1 MNFITKEDTKM
12 NLRELVNNQAKK
24 YEDKTFMYW
33 EDITISYSQID
44 ELTNK
49 VANFLYDLGIRKGDK
64 VSVYLPNM
72 PEFVYLYLGIPKIGA
87 VTGPVNALFKAREVK
102 FVVDHSEARI
112 IVTIPKLMAVINEIK
127 NDLPKVEH
135 IIVIGE
141 STEGTLNFWELMEKS
156 SKNAPPVVV
165 IDEKNDPAAILYTS
179 GTTGFPKGV
188 LQTHYNIRR
197 NAEMIKDFLNA
208 EEHYK
213 FMLILPLFHVNAQ
226 IVTVMAPFTIGA
238 SCILTTGFSA
248 QTHWETVAKYKAS
261 TFSAVPTILSI
272 LIKMPHENL
281 DLSSLEFVICGAAP
295 LPVEVFREFEE
306 TFKCKVVEGY
316 GLTEGTCAS
325 SVNPIPTD
333 TEDRRKIGSIG
344 IPLPG
349 NEMKIVDSDGN
360 DLPPNAKG
368 EILVKGDNVMKEYF
382 KNPEANAQTLKD
394 GWLYTGDIGHIDEDG
409 FFYITDRKKD
419 MIIRGGENIYPR
431 EIEEVLYSHP
441 AVELATVI
449 GVRDKIYGELPKA
462 FIVLKEGKSVTTE
475 EILKF
480 CKENLADFKVPKYV
494 EFRDVLLMT
503 PTGKIMKQALRDEEE
518 ALRD

>member
-1 MNFITKEDTKM
+1 M
-12 NLRELVNNQAKK
+12 NLRELVQNQANKF
-24 YEDKTFMYW
+24 EDKIFMYW
-33 EDITISYSQID
+33 EDTTISYSQLND
-44 ELTNK
+44 LTNK
-49 VANFLYDLGIRKGDK
+49 VANLLYNLGIRKGDK

-72 PEFVYLYLGIPKIGA
+72 PEYVYLYLGIPKIGA

-102 FVVDHSEARI
+102 FVVNHSEAKI
-112 IVTIPKLMAVINEIK
+112 IVTIPKFMELINEIK
-127 NDLPKVEH
+127 HELPKVEH
-135 IIVIGE
+135 VIVIGE
-141 STEGTLNFWELMEKS
+141 PVKDTLNFWDLMD
-156 SKNAPPVVV
+156 NAPTDAPPEVV

-188 LQTHYNIRR
+188 LQTHFNIRR
-197 NAEMIKDFLNA
+197 NAEMIKDFLKAN
-208 EEHYK
+208 EDYR

-238 SCILTTGFSA
+238 SCILTPGFSA

-295 LPVEVFREFEE
+295 LPIEVFREFEK
-306 TFKCKVVEGY
+306 TFNCKIVEGY

-325 SVNPIPTD
+325 SVNPIPTK
-333 TEDRRKIGSIG
+333 TEDKRKIGSIG
-344 IPLPG
+344 VPLPG
-349 NEMKIVDSDGN
+349 NEMKIIDSNGKN
-360 DLPPNAKG
+360 LPPNTKG

-382 KNPEANAQTLKD
+382 KNPEANAETLKEE
-394 GWLYTGDIGHIDEDG
+394 WLYTGDIGHMDKDG

-441 AVELATVI
+441 AVSLATVI

-462 FIVLKEGKSVTTE
+462 FIVLKEGKTATAE
-475 EILKF
+475 DIIAY
-480 CKENLADFKVPKYV
+480 CKKNLADFKIPKYV
-494 EFRDVLLMT
+494 EFRDDLLKT
-503 PTGKIMKQALRDEEE
+503 PTGKIMKQSLRDEEE
-518 ALRD
+518 AQKS

>member
-1 MNFITKEDTKM
+1 M
-12 NLRELVNNQAKK
+12 NLRELVQKQANKFG
-24 YEDKTFMYW
+24 DRIFIYW
-33 EDITISYSQID
+33 EDTTISYSQLND
-44 ELTNK
+44 LTNK
-49 VANFLYDLGIRKGDK
+49 VANLLYNLGIRKGDK

-72 PEFVYLYLGIPKIGA
+72 PEYVYLYLGIPKIGA

-102 FVVDHSEARI
+102 FVVDHSEAKI
-112 IVTIPKLMAVINEIK
+112 IVTIPKFMDVINEIR
-127 NDLPKVEH
+127 NELTNVEQV
-135 IIVIGE
+135 IVIGE
-141 STEGTLNFWELMEKS
+141 SVVDTLNFWELMEKS
-156 SKNAPPVVV
+156 SSDKPPEVL

-188 LQTHYNIRR
+188 LQTHFNIRR
-197 NAEMIKDFLNA
+197 DAEMIKDFLNA
-208 EEHYK
+208 NEDYR

-238 SCILTTGFSA
+238 SCILTPGFSA

-261 TFSAVPTILSI
+261 TFSAVPTVLSI
-272 LIKMPHENL
+272 LLKMPHENL

-295 LPVEVFREFEE
+295 LPVEVFKEFEK

-325 SVNPIPTD
+325 SVNPIPTEI
-333 TEDRRKIGSIG
+333 EDKRKIGSIG
-344 IPLPG
+344 VPLPG
-349 NEMKIVDSDGN
+349 NEMKIVDNNGN

-394 GWLYTGDIGHIDEDG
+394 GWLFTGDIGHMDEDG
-409 FFYITDRKKD
+409 FFFITDRKKD

-441 AVELATVI
+441 AVSLATVI
-449 GVRDKIYGELPKA
+449 GVRDEVYGELPKA
-462 FIVLKEGKSVTTE
+462 FIVLKEGKTASAE
-475 EILKF
+475 DIIAY
-480 CKENLADFKVPKYV
+480 CKKNLADFKIPKYV
-494 EFRDVLLMT
+494 EFRDDLPKT
-503 PTGKIMKQALRDEEE
+503 PTGKIMKQPLRNEEE
-518 ALRD
+518 G